1 MYALAFLIA
10 NDTVS
15 PQSSND
21 LCKYCFI
28 KLISYLLPLKDKTGN
43 AKYQLSNWDFNDVAA
58 FILHSYILNSF
69 CCFSLY
75 FLGSGF
81 FSINSS

>member
-1 MYALAFLIA
+1 MYALAFVIA

-28 KLISYLLPLKDKTGN
+28 KLISYFEPLKDNTGN
-43 AKYQLSNWDFNDVAA
+43 AKYQFSNCDFNDVA
-58 FILHSYILNSF
+58 SF
-69 CCFSLY
+69 KLFKCLFNIFNC
-75 FLGSGF
+75 
-81 FSINSS
+81 